1 MPLRSSPVPTNR
13 RVLCGSVGAA
23 FVTGVCSIA
32 LYIMKRHDAKDD
44 KKSAEHKALCYVM
57 LYIIEER
64 AKDVLAD
71 GEVELDEL
79 RRLHHWHKVYK
90 QLGGNGDANSLM
102 KRLEALPIVNE

>member
-1 MPLRSSPVPTNR
+1 MEIITAI
-13 RVLCGSVGAA
+13 LCGGVGAA

-32 LYIMKRHDAKDD
+32 LYIMKRHDANDD
-44 KKSAEHKALCYVM
+44 KKAAEHKALCYVM